1 TGQDFDKLENIP
13 VFADSQVLTEVREEI
28 YQANQKIKELSKKY
42 GPKHPVMIK
51 AREDVKLLQQ
61 EKRFEIQ
68 RIVDATRSSYGLA
81 ASKEENLKELLDETK
96 GEVLD
101 LNEKFVQY
109 SILKRE
115 VDSNRLLYDTLQT
128 NIKKENI
135 TEQTQ
140 TVNIWV
146 IDKAEL
152 PMAPSKPNK
161 KRTLMLAM
169 VLGLFGGVGLAFLI
183 EYLDNTV
190 KSEAELEKR
199 FGRTVLGSVEQIG
212 KKESIES
219 YVLKQPLS
227 PLAESYRLIRSG
239 LLLSSA
245 DQPPGTI
252 LVTSMEQN
260 EGKTST
266 TVNVARVLAQD
277 QKKVLII
284 DCDLRR
290 PRMHKLFR
298 LENKEGLSNY
308 LSGNIDTVAVAEIAD
323 EPLSVITSGP
333 VPPNPSELL
342 SSKRMLALLAEM
354 EETFDFVLLDSP
366 PVQSVT
372 DSLALASAAS
382 GTIVVVHYGKTTY
395 DMLAGGM
402 KKLNDVNTQVL
413 GFVINGLKKGDA
425 GAYYYGYSGYYR
437 KYT

>member
-1 TGQDFDKLENIP
+1 
-13 VFADSQVLTEVREEI
+13 
-28 YQANQKIKELSKKY
+28 
-42 GPKHPVMIK
+42 
-51 AREDVKLLQQ
+51 
-61 EKRFEIQ
+61 
-68 RIVDATRSSYGLA
+68 
-81 ASKEENLKELLDETK
+81 
-96 GEVLD
+96 VLD

-146 IDKAEL
+146 INKAEL
-152 PMAPSKPNK
+152 PTFPSKPNK
-161 KRTLMLAM
+161 KRSLMLAL
-169 VLGLFGGVGLAFLI
+169 VLGLCGGVGLAFLI

-199 FGRTVLGSVEQIG
+199 FGRTVLGSVEKIG
-212 KKESIES
+212 KKNSIET
-219 YVLKQPLS
+219 YIVENPLS

-245 DQPPGTI
+245 DQPPSTI
-252 LVTSMEQN
+252 LVTSMGEG

-266 TVNVARVLAQD
+266 AINVARVLAQD
-277 QKKVLII
+277 EKRVLII

-290 PRMHKLFR
+290 PRMHKLFN
-298 LENKEGLSNY
+298 LENQTGLSTY
-308 LSGNIDTVAVAEIAD
+308 LSGNIDQPDVKMVED
-323 EPLSVITSGP
+323 GRLMVINSGP

-342 SSKRMLALLAEM
+342 SSKRMQLLLEHVQ
-354 EETFDFVLLDSP
+354 EKFDFVLLDSP

-372 DSLALASAAS
+372 DSLAVASAAS
-382 GTIVVVHYGKTTY
+382 GTIVVVQYGKTTY
-395 DMLAGGM
+395 DMLGGGM
-402 KKLNDVNTQVL
+402 KKLNDVNAHIL

-425 GAYYYGYSGYYR
+425 GSYYYGYSGYYK
-437 KYT
+437 KYS